1 MSEAAYDAVVFD
13 NDGVL
18 VERTRREVLRGAIRE
33 TYDEFGVSPTDEEVE
48 ALLGVTRE
56 SIAELAAA
64 YDLDAA
70 DFWYRRDA
78 NASRA
83 QCESIENGGKPLYED
98 IAALDDLAP
107 DLGVVSN
114 NQHRTIEFILDH
126 YDLHPYFETHYGREP
141 TLEGIDRKKPN
152 DYYLERALTD
162 LDTRNALYV
171 GDSGV
176 DVLAAR
182 EAGVDCA
189 FIRRSH
195 RAEYE
200 LPAAPTYEIRSLKD
214 LPVICRGDYEAF
226 QPDAGSAT

>member
-18 VERTRREVLRGAIRE
+18 VERTDRAVLRGAIRE
-33 TYDEFGVSPTDEEVE
+33 TYEEFGVSPTEEEIE
-48 ALLGVTRE
+48 ALFGVTRE
-56 SIAELAAA
+56 SIAELAAE

-83 QCESIENGGKPLYED
+83 QCESIENGGKPLYGD
-98 IAALDDLAP
+98 VAALDELVP

-114 NQHRTIEFILDH
+114 NQHRTIEFILEH
-126 YDLHPYFETHYGREP
+126 YDLSPYFETHYGREP
-141 TLEGIDRKKPN
+141 TLVGIDRKKPN
-152 DYYLERALTD
+152 SYYLERALTD

-189 FIRRSH
+189 FLRRSH
-195 RAEYE
+195 REGYE
-200 LPAAPTYEIRSLKD
+200 LPAAPTYEISSLED